1 MRHRRG
7 VGFRFGP
14 VLLDIGFHRLRDGA
28 VVGRIGPRQLCAR
41 LVAANGGG
49 KALGRR
55 IGDRLVAALPVRTEA
70 RAEVRTKARVDA
82 AVGTFAGQRP
92 VCARILG
99 TTARPASATRAAAR
113 PAAGFLA
120 VAAGDVRAG
129 TVVGVGSGVGRN
141 IGDRLVKRG
150 VGAAGP
156 AVLAMLA
163 VLPILAAA
171 TTPATPPAALGTVGV
186 VAFALALGPILA
198 PFVPP
203 FLPPLATAA
212 FAPAVVLGPR
222 VGGGRVIL
230 GLVLVLDAGVQ
241 ILVVDLRHQAG
252 AGRHDVRRRFG
263 HVPGRGLE
271 LLHREV
277 GRDQRRVRLD
287 PHGHAVARLDHAD
300 MLALLVHQE
309 VGDRDGRAHQ
319 HLAGALA
326 GAFFLDRAQDGQRHA
341 VVRPDQAGAVA
352 MRAGLGGR
360 FQHPRA
366 QPLAR
371 HLQQAE
377 ARDAADLDPR
387 PIGLEPVLEAF
398 LDARVVLALVHVDEV
413 DDDQP
418 GQVAK
423 AQLARDLV
431 RGLAVR
437 LVGGVLDGP
446 FLGRPAR
453 VHVDRD
459 QRLGHADDDVAARFQ
474 LHDRVEHPREVA
486 FDLVAREQRH
496 RVVVQLHVLGV
507 GRHDHLHEVLGGAET
522 ALALDQNLVDVLA
535 VKVADGPLDEVAF
548 LVDRRGRGG
557 LEGQLADLFPQP
569 HQVFVVALD
578 LGPGALA
585 AGGAD
590 DETRALRH
598 LKLGRDVLQLLAVG
612 GVGDLAGNPAAPRG
626 VRHQHAVAARERQIG
641 GQRRALI
648 AALFLD
654 DLDQHDLPDLDDFLD
669 LVAARARLLGGA
681 DFLGHVLV
689 GDRLDG
695 LVAVGRGLVLRGI
708 GVLHVVAGPGF
719 AGRVI
724 AAVFACVVSRRLIA
738 AIRVRAAFRVIAG
751 RFRLILGRLI
761 LGRHRVARTRLGRA
775 RTAALAALPCVLLG
789 LGGLGGLALF
799 LDQGAAVGGG
809 DLVIVGVDFR
819 EGQEAVAVAAV
830 FDKGGL
836 QRRFDPRHLRQVD
849 VAGKLALVQR
859 FKVELLDL
867 GSVHDD
873 HAGFFRMGC
882 VDQHLVCHETFFRA
896 AGPARLSAGK
906 GTGCGLMRT
915 RAALQSR

>member
-1 MRHRRG
+1 M
-7 VGFRFGP
+7 
-14 VLLDIGFHRLRDGA
+14 L
-28 VVGRIGPRQLCAR
+28 
-41 LVAANGGG
+41 
-49 KALGRR
+49 
-55 IGDRLVAALPVRTEA
+55 
-70 RAEVRTKARVDA
+70 
-82 AVGTFAGQRP
+82 
-92 VCARILG
+92 
-99 TTARPASATRAAAR
+99 
-113 PAAGFLA
+113 
-120 VAAGDVRAG
+120 
-129 TVVGVGSGVGRN
+129 TV
-141 IGDRLVKRG
+141 
-150 VGAAGP
+150 
-156 AVLAMLA
+156 LA
-163 VLPILAAA
+163 VLTTT
-171 TTPATPPAALGTVGV
+171 TTPATPPAALGAVGV

-198 PFVPP
+198 AFVPAVVPP

-222 VGGGRVIL
+222 VGGRRVIL

-326 GAFFLDRAQDGQRHA
+326 GAFFLDRAQDRQRHA

-377 ARDAADLDPR
+377 ARDAADLDAGA
-387 PIGLEPVLEAF
+387 IGLQPILEPF
-398 LDARVVLALVHVDEV
+398 LDARVVLALVHIDEV

-418 GQVAK
+418 GQVAQT
-423 AQLARDLV
+423 QLARDLV

-641 GQRRALI
+641 GQRRALV

-695 LVAVGRGLVLRGI
+695 LVAVGRGLVRRGI
-708 GVLHVVAGPGF
+708 GVVAVVAGLGF

-724 AAVFACVVSRRLIA
+724 AAVFACVVSAGVVA
-738 AIRVRAAFRVIAG
+738 AILVGAPFRVVAA
-751 RFRLILGRLI
+751 RFRLFVRRLILGRLI
-761 LGRHRVARTRLGRA
+761 LGGHRVTRTRLGRA
-775 RTAALAALPCVLLG
+775 RTAALAALPRVLLG
-789 LGGLGGLALF
+789 LGGLGRLALF

-830 FDKGGL
+830 FDEGGL

>member
-1 MRHRRG
+1 
-7 VGFRFGP
+7 
-14 VLLDIGFHRLRDGA
+14 
-28 VVGRIGPRQLCAR
+28 
-41 LVAANGGG
+41 
-49 KALGRR
+49 
-55 IGDRLVAALPVRTEA
+55 
-70 RAEVRTKARVDA
+70 
-82 AVGTFAGQRP
+82 
-92 VCARILG
+92 
-99 TTARPASATRAAAR
+99 
-113 PAAGFLA
+113 
-120 VAAGDVRAG
+120 
-129 TVVGVGSGVGRN
+129 
-141 IGDRLVKRG
+141 
-150 VGAAGP
+150 
-156 AVLAMLA
+156 
-163 VLPILAAA
+163 
-171 TTPATPPAALGTVGV
+171 
-186 VAFALALGPILA
+186 
-198 PFVPP
+198 
-203 FLPPLATAA
+203 
-212 FAPAVVLGPR
+212 
-222 VGGGRVIL
+222 
-230 GLVLVLDAGVQ
+230 
-241 ILVVDLRHQAG
+241 
-252 AGRHDVRRRFG
+252 
-263 HVPGRGLE
+263 
-271 LLHREV
+271 
-277 GRDQRRVRLD
+277 
-287 PHGHAVARLDHAD
+287 

-309 VGDRDGRAHQ
+309 VGDGNGRAHQ

-360 FQHPRA
+360 FQHPRP

-377 ARDAADLDPR
+377 ARDAADLDAGA
-387 PIGLEPVLEAF
+387 IGLQPILEPF
-398 LDARVVLALVHVDEV
+398 LDARVVLALVHIDEV

-418 GQVAK
+418 GQVAQT
-423 AQLARDLV
+423 QLARDLV

-641 GQRRALI
+641 GQRRALV

-669 LVAARARLLGGA
+669 LVAARARLAGRA
-681 DFLGHVLV
+681 DLLGHVLLGDGLDLVVVVAGAVLGLVVLRGVLGRIPGPGVLARLRFFV
-689 GDRLDG
+689 GMRRLVGGLVDGRGLERIGVPALPLDRGVHDIATRGGEARLDRGVIGMVVRVRADDLHPRHMLGAGHGVTAGRAFGAFVAAPATVAAVARPALGGALLG
-695 LVAVGRGLVLRGI
+695 LGLLGGGAVLLDQRAAVGRGDLV
-708 GVLHVVAGPGF
+708 V
-719 AGRVI
+719 
-724 AAVFACVVSRRLIA
+724 
-738 AIRVRAAFRVIAG
+738 IRVD
-751 RFRLILGRLI
+751 LG
-761 LGRHRVARTRLGRA
+761 
-775 RTAALAALPCVLLG
+775 
-789 LGGLGGLALF
+789 
-799 LDQGAAVGGG
+799 
-809 DLVIVGVDFR
+809 
-819 EGQEAVAVAAV
+819 EGQEAVTVPAVIHE
-830 FDKGGL
+830 GRL
-836 QRRFDPRHLRQVD
+836 QRGLDPRDLGQVN
-849 VAGKLALVQR
+849 VSGELPLVQCLEI
-859 FKVELLDL
+859 KVFDL
-867 GSVHDD
+867 GSVRHDD
-873 HAGFFRMGC
+873 PSFLGMRG
-882 VDQHLVCHETFFRA
+882 VDQHFLCHESFFRA
-896 AGPARLSAGK
+896 ARAVRAKAGR
-906 GTGCGLMRT
+906 TWGCGLMRT
-915 RAALQSR
+915 RGGRRTGLRGRRPHGPRGSCPAGSVRRHPSRDPSRLFFLCPRTASRGQGRRMFRRAARPQGRAGPPAFSHAAGRRKKPTEPPRCETGCRASAADEWPQPAHGSNIGGEAKE